1 MGKTQTKPTTTA
13 ADVVNDL
20 REVTLIYGDDVLQSI
35 IDNLDDDA
43 PEDLYHAYEMLED
56 LYGAVQLAFVHLHQL
71 IDPLDLEAG
80 GRLRHFKTG
89 GKTA

>member
-1 MGKTQTKPTTTA
+1 MSRTQTKPTTTA

-20 REVTLIYGDDVLQSI
+20 HEVTSIYGDDVLQSI

-43 PEDLYHAYEMLED
+43 PEDLYFAHGMLQD
-56 LYGAVQLAFVHLHQL
+56 LYGAVKLAFVHLDQL
-71 IDPLDLEAG
+71 IDRLEAEG
-80 GRLRHFKTG
+80 GIDRGETG